1 MPMYN
6 HRVSIAIPKNILKD
20 IDDSSQF
27 NRSYTI
33 RQLIDKAIPI
43 PDKEPVIMPYG
54 VGVISVT
61 VTLTKGQ
68 YESIEQFAT
77 KHGIN
82 RSRAAFSLVAIGLKV

>member
-1 MPMYN
+1 MSMYN
-6 HRVSIAIPKNILKD
+6 HRVSVAIPKNILKD

-33 RQLIDKAIPI
+33 RQLIDKAIPV
-43 PDKEPVIMPYG
+43 PDKEPIIMPYG

-61 VTLTKGQ
+61 VTLTKRQ
-68 YESIEQFAT
+68 YTSIEEFAT

-82 RSRAAFSLVAIGLKV
+82 RSRAAFSLIAIGLKI